1 MTAAAPFIDRQSGVQ
16 HKAPMP
22 VALTI
27 LLLAAAQGPAAPAA
41 ATPATPP
48 VRHAQEG
55 CAFSPESVEKG
66 EIVVCAQR
74 PQSYRLDPDVMAAK
88 KAKRDGGPP
97 PGPERFVNQDCKT
110 IGPMGCRGQAGINL
124 LAAGITLAKMADRL
138 SKGQEIGSMFI
149 TDPHPSEYQLYQA
162 AKAAREA
169 REEEARVQEAVKAQ
183 AAATASQTA
192 PAATQPK

>member
-1 MTAAAPFIDRQSGVQ
+1 
-16 HKAPMP
+16 MP
-22 VALTI
+22 VALAI
-27 LLLAAAQGPAAPAA
+27 LLLAAAQDAAA
-41 ATPATPP
+41 ATPPATPP

-55 CAFSPESVEKG
+55 CAFSPESIEKG

-124 LAAGITLAKMADRL
+124 IAAGMTLAKMADRL

-149 TDPHPSEYQLYQA
+149 TDPHPSEYQLYLA

-169 REEEARVQEAVKAQ
+169 REEEAKVQEAVKAQ

-192 PAATQPK
+192 PAAPQPK

>member
-1 MTAAAPFIDRQSGVQ
+1 
-16 HKAPMP
+16 MP
-22 VALTI
+22 VALI
-27 LLLAAAQGPAAPAA
+27 IALLAAAQDAPAA

-48 VRHAQEG
+48 VKHAQEG

-88 KAKRDGGPP
+88 KAKRDAGPP

-110 IGPMGCRGQAGINL
+110 IGPMGCRGQADINL
-124 LAAGITLAKMADRL
+124 LAAGMKLAKMADRL

-149 TDPHPSEYQLYQA
+149 TDPHPSEYQLYLA

-169 REEEARVQEAVKAQ
+169 REEEARIAEAVKAQ
-183 AAATASQTA
+183 AAAASQA
-192 PAATQPK
+192 AAATPRPK